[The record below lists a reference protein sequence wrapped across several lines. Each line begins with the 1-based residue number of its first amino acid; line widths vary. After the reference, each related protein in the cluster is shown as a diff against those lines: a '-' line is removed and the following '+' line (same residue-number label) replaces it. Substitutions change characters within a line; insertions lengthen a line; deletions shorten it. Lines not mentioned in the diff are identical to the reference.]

1 MAATRKIFAENLNR
15 LIEKKKHTAKSLA
28 IATGIQY
35 STVWL
40 WISGKRF
47 PSPDYIDLLCKVLKL
62 HPSELYRKIPRGPK
76 RQTKALKKHGR
87 RAEKIPGWVPPSKTN
102 DLPSHDEE

>member
-1 MAATRKIFAENLNR
+1 MVATRKIFPENLNR
-15 LIEKKKHTAKSLA
+15 LIEKKKHSALSLCA
-28 IATGIQY
+28 ATGFQY
-35 STVWL
+35 STLWL

-47 PSPDYIDLLCKVLKL
+47 PSPENIDTLCIALKI
-62 HPSELYRKIPRGPK
+62 HQSELFRKIPRGPK
-76 RQTKALKKHGR
+76 RKTKALKKHGR